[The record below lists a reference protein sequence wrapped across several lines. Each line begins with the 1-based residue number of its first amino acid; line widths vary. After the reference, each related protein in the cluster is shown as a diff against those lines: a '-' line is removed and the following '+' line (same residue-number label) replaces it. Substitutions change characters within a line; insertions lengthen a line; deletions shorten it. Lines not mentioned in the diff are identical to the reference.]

1 MTEKVKLYTAAFL
14 AALGVFA
21 YFLIPL
27 HYGAYYP
34 AAALV
39 SGMLLGLAVFA
50 SSGSAHRLVAF
61 FRESY
66 NELLKV
72 VWPSR
77 HEVLRSTAVVLGLIV
92 VIALFLWA
100 IDMALLAIVRLA
112 LGGV

>member
-34 AAALV
+34 ALALAAGLLV
-39 SGMLLGLAVFA
+39 ALAVFA
-50 SSGSAHRLVAF
+50 SSVSARGLVAF
-61 FRESY
+61 FHESY
-66 NELLKV
+66 GELLKV

-92 VIALFLWA
+92 VIALFLWVV
-100 IDMALLAIVRLA
+100 DMALLAIVRLA